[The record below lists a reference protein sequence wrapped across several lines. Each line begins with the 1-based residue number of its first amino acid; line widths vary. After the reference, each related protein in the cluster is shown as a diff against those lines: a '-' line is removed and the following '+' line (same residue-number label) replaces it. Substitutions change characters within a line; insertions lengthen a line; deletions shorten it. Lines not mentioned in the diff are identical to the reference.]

1 MKEILRYLG
10 IREDALTSELA
21 GRIKRIKEEIISS
34 CNPKSVFYEINS
46 IERFNSQSLNKHLS
60 GCKRYFIFVATLGV
74 KADFIIRRYS
84 GCDITNAAIAQAVAS
99 WYIERFCDSEMEA
112 FEKNGLFFKPRFSP
126 GYGDFDISYQKYIL
140 NLTDASKK
148 LGITLTEGN
157 MMIPEKSVTAVL
169 GLTKDKQCIQHK
181 CENCPNKKCEYRSR

>member
-10 IREDALTSELA
+10 IEETALTPELA
-21 GRIKRIKEEIISS
+21 ERIERIKEEIISS

-46 IERFNSQSLNKHLS
+46 IERFNSLSLSKHLS
-60 GCKRYFIFVATLGV
+60 GCERYFIFAATLGV

-84 GCDITNAAIAQAVAS
+84 GIDITNAAIAQAAAS
-99 WYIERFCDSEMEA
+99 SYIEQFCDSEMEA

-140 NLTDASKK
+140 DTINASKK
-148 LGITLTEGN
+148 IGITLTEGN

-169 GLTKDKQCIQHK
+169 GLTKDKQCTNHK
-181 CENCPNKKCEYRSR
+181 CKNCPLKNCEYRSR